1 VINAY
6 VNEHGPE
13 SVHDIVK
20 KILAM
25 GPVLVDE
32 EAEGEDE

>member
-1 VINAY
+1 VINTY
-6 VNEHGPE
+6 VNEHGLE

-25 GPVLVDE
+25 GSVLGDE
-32 EAEGEDE
+32 EVEEGDE

>member
-1 VINAY
+1 VINDY

-13 SVHDIVK
+13 SMHDIVK

-25 GPVLVDE
+25 GPVLAGE
-32 EAEGEDE
+32 EAEEGDE